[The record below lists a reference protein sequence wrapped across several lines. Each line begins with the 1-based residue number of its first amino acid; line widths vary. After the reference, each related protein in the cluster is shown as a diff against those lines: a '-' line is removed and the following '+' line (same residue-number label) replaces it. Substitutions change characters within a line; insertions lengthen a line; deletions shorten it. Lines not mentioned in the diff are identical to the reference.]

1 MFESKLIDSDFS
13 FQSDHKRYRPAGQG
27 GRPRV
32 QGPQRGHRQPG
43 RKSISNLNLNLNF
56 QGKSVRVFNFE
67 ARVNSLLAVS
77 GREREQFR
85 RLGGGGGRRR
95 RGRNINFAVSS
106 SSSSFLLAEL

>member
-1 MFESKLIDSDFS
+1 M
-13 FQSDHKRYRPAGQG
+13 
-27 GRPRV
+27 
-32 QGPQRGHRQPG
+32 QGPQRGHGQPG
-43 RKSISNLNLNLNF
+43 KKSISNLNLNLNF

-95 RGRNINFAVSS
+95 RRGRNINFAVSPPPPPFS
-106 SSSSFLLAEL
+106 